1 MPGRLT
7 EDSIKRTAAAAGAA
21 MANDFAWHKPR
32 DPGPGSGDRLKA
44 ATALEA
50 CLSRIEPRVAQSF
63 DADQL
68 RALEVMLDL
77 RQVRRHAVDFR
88 RSFSLGS
95 ARYYAALFVGRE
107 HRNLIRRAEPRRRRT
122 KAGGWIPWALLVL
135 LGALYLV
142 DHAETL
148 GRAGTELLAYLQF

>member
-7 EDSIKRTAAAAGAA
+7 EDRMKRTAAAAGAA
-21 MANDFAWHKPR
+21 MASDVVWHGTQEPSA
-32 DPGPGSGDRLKA
+32 GGGDRLRA
-44 ATALEA
+44 ESALEA
-50 CLSRIEPRVAQSF
+50 CLSRVDPSVAQSF

-77 RQVRRHAVDFR
+77 RRVRRHAVDVR
-88 RSFSLGS
+88 RSFSMGG
-95 ARYYAALFVGRE
+95 ARYYAALFMGRE
-107 HRNLIRRAEPRRRRT
+107 HRNLIRRAEPGNR
-122 KAGGWIPWALLVL
+122 KAKTGGWIPWALVML

-148 GRAGTELLAYLQF
+148 GRAGTELLSFLQI

>member
-7 EDSIKRTAAAAGAA
+7 EDRIKRTAAAAGAA
-21 MANDFAWHKPR
+21 MASDVAWQGTQ
-32 DPGPGSGDRLKA
+32 DTGGGDRLRA
-44 ATALEA
+44 ESALEA
-50 CLSRIEPRVAQSF
+50 CLSRVDPSVARSF

-77 RQVRRHAVDFR
+77 RRIRRHAIDFR
-88 RSFSLGS
+88 RSFSLGG
-95 ARYYAALFVGRE
+95 ARYYAALFMGRE
-107 HRNLIRRAEPRRRRT
+107 HRNLIRRAEPGKRRAKT
-122 KAGGWIPWALLVL
+122 GGWIPWALVIL

-148 GRAGTELLAYLQF
+148 GRAGTELLGFLQI